1 MNKKSALLM
10 ITIMLAA
17 TLAACGGNTAA
28 PIQAE
33 ESAPAAE
40 APAITEAPA
49 EEMADA
55 EAPDEGI
62 TEEDEAPADNDYIL
76 VSDDT
81 GALEIAVPAEWEQT
95 DGEIFITGNYEFASI
110 AASSDLAGFGQ
121 FTAPGTWVLASATL
135 AQSLGYVQNLDVMTN
150 IYTSEGL
157 ECVPQ
162 NAGGDYTDALYEGRY
177 AFFEDC
183 AGSGNTLLI
192 LSVRPI
198 ENKTSHLITVIVN
211 SPSGESVEQAEA
223 QSQLILDSFTVIGQ
237 LP

>member
-1 MNKKSALLM
+1 MNKNITLLM
-10 ITIMLAA
+10 IIIMLAA

-33 ESAPAAE
+33 ESAPIAEATE
-40 APAITEAPA
+40 APAAAEAPA
-49 EEMADA
+49 EEMA
-55 EAPDEGI
+55 
-62 TEEDEAPADNDYIL
+62 EEEAPADSNYIL
-76 VSDDT
+76 VTDDT

-110 AASSDLAGFGQ
+110 AASSDLAGFGE
-121 FTAPGTWVLASATL
+121 FTSSGTWVLASATL
-135 AQSLGYVQNLDVMTN
+135 AQRLGYVQNLDVMTN

-162 NAGGDYTDALYEGRY
+162 NAGGDYADALYEGRY
-177 AFFEDC
+177 AFFENC

-198 ENKTSHLITVIVN
+198 ENKTSHIITVIVN
-211 SPSGESVEQAEA
+211 SPSDESADQAET
-223 QSQLILDSFTVIGQ
+223 QSQLILDSFNVIGQ

>member
-1 MNKKSALLM
+1 MNKK
-10 ITIMLAA
+10 ITFLIIAIMLAA
-17 TLAACGGNTAA
+17 TLAACGETTAA

-33 ESAPAAE
+33 ESAPVAEAIE
-40 APAITEAPA
+40 APAEAEAPA
-49 EEMADA
+49 EEIA
-55 EAPDEGI
+55 E
-62 TEEDEAPADNDYIL
+62 EESPADSDYIL
-76 VSDDT
+76 VTDDT
-81 GALEIAVPAEWEQT
+81 GALEIAIPAEWEQT

-110 AASSDLAGFGQ
+110 AASSDLAGFGE
-121 FTAPGTWVLASATL
+121 FTASGTWVLASATL

-162 NAGGDYTDALYEGRY
+162 NAGGDYADAVYEGRY
-177 AFFEDC
+177 AFFENC

-198 ENKTSHLITVIVN
+198 ENKTGHLITVIVN
-211 SPSGESVEQAEA
+211 SPSGESSDQAET
-223 QSQLILDSFTVIGQ
+223 QSQLILDSFNVVGQ